1 MFDQIN
7 IETLILK
14 YLQGELTEG
23 EQRELDEWLKDDRNK
38 KLFSRLINKQ
48 RILVKMERLDE
59 YDWEK
64 SWNVVE
70 RKLHGRRKFFWK
82 YWGIAASLLGIVLLG
97 TWMFMERN
105 EENSPMVVIRGV
117 EPGRVFAELV
127 LPGGKIV
134 ELSKDSNNLFLGEGG
149 NILRNENGVL
159 FLTQDSVRLQKVDY
173 NEIRTPRGGEYQ
185 VVLPDNSIVWLNA
198 ESKLRFPSTFSGKE
212 RKVFA
217 SGELYFQV
225 AKDSLSPFRVE
236 IEGLYEVEVLGTEFN
251 VRAYSNLP
259 SATTLVNG
267 RVLIRDKG
275 AKVVLKAGEQAVKGK
290 NVKGWWYGRWMLLLI
305 LHGNRGTSF
314 LRMNVWKIF

>member
-1 MFDQIN
+1 MYNMFDQIN

-70 RKLHGRRKFFWK
+70 RKLHGRRKFSWK

-127 LPGGKIV
+127 LTGGKIV

-159 FLTQDSVRLQKVDY
+159 FLTQDSVDEYSQNLSSY
-173 NEIRTPRGGEYQ
+173 GEAAN
-185 VVLPDNSIVWLNA
+185 D
-198 ESKLRFPSTFSGKE
+198 
-212 RKVFA
+212 
-217 SGELYFQV
+217 
-225 AKDSLSPFRVE
+225 
-236 IEGLYEVEVLGTEFN
+236 
-251 VRAYSNLP
+251 
-259 SATTLVNG
+259 
-267 RVLIRDKG
+267 
-275 AKVVLKAGEQAVKGK
+275 
-290 NVKGWWYGRWMLLLI
+290 
-305 LHGNRGTSF
+305 
-314 LRMNVWKIF
+314 